1 MPEDKED
8 KAVKMK
14 LERKVGQEPANWF
27 FNGFKDFFYKLSC
40 ISTAS
45 RLAFKVPFTL
55 QLYFV
60 FEVNGQHQASL
71 PAGDA

>member
-1 MPEDKED
+1 MPEDQED

-14 LERKVGQEPANWF
+14 LDRKVGQEPANWF
-27 FNGFKDFFYKLSC
+27 FYGFKDFFYKLSC

-45 RLAFKVPFTL
+45 RLAFKVPFTCK
-55 QLYFV
+55 
-60 FEVNGQHQASL
+60 VNGQHQASL